1 MIRVST
7 LAVLVLSAILGATG
21 IGIATAAA
29 GSPPV
34 KVDVFGYYYLPDG
47 KAPKGFQD
55 ISELH
60 LSTFDYKDGKELTV
74 PLYGLI
80 RLKPKVV
87 KGKEVAVDF
96 PLVAP
101 ARKERSLTFTTKEVA
116 GVSYRF
122 AGAFTRLGNFPEE
135 RPEDEVLLKGR
146 LTKLQGG
153 KVAAES
159 DVGFHYTGGD

>member
-1 MIRVST
+1 MVRLPV
-7 LAVLVLSAILGATG
+7 LAVLVLSAILGAAVFASG
-21 IGIATAAA
+21 A
-29 GSPPV
+29 PV
-34 KVDVFGYYYLPDG
+34 KVDVFGYYYLPEG

-55 ISELH
+55 LSELH
-60 LSTFDYKDGKELTV
+60 LSTFDYKDGKELAV
-74 PLYGLI
+74 PLYGWI

-87 KGKEVAVDF
+87 TGKEAAVDF

-101 ARKERSLTFTTKEVA
+101 TRKERSLTFTTKEVG

-122 AGAFTRLGNFPEE
+122 AGSFTRLGNFPEE
-135 RPEDEVLLKGR
+135 RPEDEVVLKGR

>member
-1 MIRVST
+1 MVRFPALT
-7 LAVLVLSAILGATG
+7 FLVLSAILGAAVLG
-21 IGIATAAA
+21 A
-29 GSPPV
+29 GAPPA
-34 KVDVFGYYYLPDG
+34 KVDVFGYYYLPEG

-74 PLYGLI
+74 PLYGWI

-96 PLVAP
+96 PLVTP
-101 ARKERSLTFTTKEVA
+101 TRKERSLTFTTKEVG

-135 RPEDEVLLKGR
+135 RPEGEVILKGR

-153 KVAAES
+153 KVATES

>member
-1 MIRVST
+1 MIRFPIR
-7 LAVLVLSAILGATG
+7 AVLVLSAIL
-21 IGIATAAA
+21 AAA
-29 GSPPV
+29 AFAGAAPPV

-60 LSTFDYKDGKELTV
+60 LSTFDYKDGKELAV
-74 PLYGLI
+74 PLYGWI
-80 RLKPKVV
+80 RLKPKTV

-96 PLVAP
+96 LLIAP
-101 ARKERSLTFTTKEVA
+101 ARKDRSLTFTTKEVG

>member
-1 MIRVST
+1 MNRLPALTVLT
-7 LAVLVLSAILGATG
+7 LFAILGTVALG
-21 IGIATAAA
+21 VGAPAA
-29 GSPPV
+29 

-47 KAPKGFQD
+47 KATKGFQD

-74 PLYGLI
+74 PLYGWI
-80 RLKPKVV
+80 RLKPKKVN
-87 KGKEVAVDF
+87 GKAVSVDF

-101 ARKERSLTFTTKEVA
+101 ARKERSLSFTTKEVG

-135 RPEDEVLLKGR
+135 RPEGEVILKGR
-146 LTKLQGG
+146 LTRLQGG
-153 KVAAES
+153 KVAAER

>member
-1 MIRVST
+1 MVRFPT
-7 LAVLVLSAILGATG
+7 LTVLALSAILG
-21 IGIATAAA
+21 TAALAA
-29 GSPPV
+29 GAPPV

-74 PLYGLI
+74 PLYGWI
-80 RLKPKVV
+80 RLKPKKVN
-87 KGKEVAVDF
+87 GKEVAVDF

-101 ARKERSLTFTTKEVA
+101 SRKERSLTFTTREVG

-122 AGAFTRLGNFPEE
+122 TGAFTRLGNFPKE
-135 RPEDEVLLKGR
+135 RPEDEVILKGR

>member
-1 MIRVST
+1 MMRFPALT
-7 LAVLVLSAILGATG
+7 FLVLSAILG
-21 IGIATAAA
+21 TAALGVGA
-29 GSPPV
+29 PPA
-34 KVDVFGYYYLPDG
+34 KVDVFGYYYLPEG

-74 PLYGLI
+74 PLYGWI

-96 PLVAP
+96 PLVTP
-101 ARKERSLTFTTKEVA
+101 TRKERSLTFTTREVG

-135 RPEDEVLLKGR
+135 RPEGEVILKGR

-159 DVGFHYTGGD
+159 DAGFHYTGGD

>member
-1 MIRVST
+1 MLRFPT
-7 LAVLVLSAILGATG
+7 LTVLTLFAILGTVG
-21 IGIATAAA
+21 IGIAAGAA
-29 GSPPV
+29 GAPPA

-74 PLYGLI
+74 PLYGWI
-80 RLKPKVV
+80 RLKPQ
-87 KGKEVAVDF
+87 GKEVAVDF

-101 ARKERSLTFTTKEVA
+101 TRKERSLTFTTKEVG

-122 AGAFTRLGNFPEE
+122 AGAFTKLGNFPEE
-135 RPEDEVLLKGR
+135 RPEGEVILKGR
-146 LTKLQGG
+146 LAKLQGG
-153 KVAAES
+153 KVVAEG
-159 DVGFHYTGGD
+159 DAGFHYTGGD

>member
-1 MIRVST
+1 MARFLT
-7 LAVLVLSAILGATG
+7 LAVLMLSAGPVVF
-21 IGIATAAA
+21 AA
-29 GSPPV
+29 GAPV
-34 KVDVFGYYYLPDG
+34 KVEVFGYYYLPEG
-47 KAPKGFQD
+47 KAPKGFQE

-60 LSTFDYKDGKELTV
+60 LSTFDKDGKELAV
-74 PLYGLI
+74 PLYGWI

-87 KGKEVAVDF
+87 KGKQVAVDF

-101 ARKERSLTFTTKEVA
+101 TRKERSLTFTTKEVG

-122 AGAFTRLGNFPEE
+122 TGDFTRLGNFPEE

-153 KVAAES
+153 KVVAES

>member
-1 MIRVST
+1 MVRFSMLTV
-7 LAVLVLSAILGATG
+7 LALFAILATVASGAG
-21 IGIATAAA
+21 APAA
-29 GSPPV
+29 

-74 PLYGLI
+74 PLYGWI
-80 RLKPKVV
+80 RLKPKKVN
-87 KGKEVAVDF
+87 GKEVAVDF

-101 ARKERSLTFTTKEVA
+101 SRKERSLTFATKEVG

-122 AGAFTRLGNFPEE
+122 VGAFTKLGNFPEE
-135 RPEDEVLLKGR
+135 RPEGEVILKGR
-146 LTKLQGG
+146 LAKLQGG
-153 KVAAES
+153 KVVAEG

>member
-1 MIRVST
+1 MIRFPA
-7 LAVLVLSAILGATG
+7 LAVLVLAVGTVVF
-21 IGIATAAA
+21 AA
-29 GSPPV
+29 GSPPA
-34 KVDVFGYYYLPDG
+34 KVDVFGYYYLLEG

-55 ISELH
+55 VSELH

-74 PLYGLI
+74 PLYGWI

-101 ARKERSLTFTTKEVA
+101 TRKERSLTFTTKEVG

-122 AGAFTRLGNFPEE
+122 AGSFTKLGNFPEE
-135 RPEDEVLLKGR
+135 RPEGEVILKGH
-146 LTKLQGG
+146 LAKLQGG
-153 KVAAES
+153 KVVAEG

>member
-1 MIRVST
+1 MARRLM
-7 LAVLVLSAILGATG
+7 LAVLALSLVLG
-21 IGIATAAA
+21 TAGFAA
-29 GSPPV
+29 GAPPV
-34 KVDVFGYYYLPDG
+34 KVDVFGYYYLPEET
-47 KAPKGFQD
+47 APKGFQD

-74 PLYGLI
+74 PLYGFI
-80 RLKPKVV
+80 RLKPKMV

-101 ARKERSLTFTTKEVA
+101 TRKERSLTFTTKEVG

-122 AGAFTRLGNFPEE
+122 TGAFTRLGNFPEE
-135 RPEDEVLLKGR
+135 RPEGEVILKGR
-146 LTKLQGG
+146 LTRLQGG

-159 DVGFHYTGGD
+159 EVGVHYTGGD